1 MNTLQ
6 TDPIHTFNIHFALEH
21 PIKNQQD
28 KSKFNTCS
36 IRMISVKTPST
47 RLYPFQQV

>member
-21 PIKNQQD
+21 LIKNQQN

-36 IRMISVKTPST
+36 LCMISVKTPST